1 VKLEN
6 LSQQIKS
13 KKYLE
18 KMEVV
23 RDALWEEC
31 LSNAVTM
38 YRLSEPDDK
47 CYNLADA
54 TWKLK
59 VAYMKHQHKRDTRKI
74 VVLEK
79 KPEVV
84 NEQRTSKK
92 ICCALTMSGKP
103 CSFKAVC
110 GDYCKKHN
118 VKHSQLG
125 TKGDVSQIKII

>member
-1 VKLEN
+1 
-6 LSQQIKS
+6 
-13 KKYLE
+13 
-18 KMEVV
+18 MEVV
-23 RDALWEEC
+23 RDTLWEEC

-79 KPEVV
+79 KPEIV

-92 ICCALTMSGKP
+92 ICCALTMSGSHVLLEQ
-103 CSFKAVC
+103 CVEIT
-110 GDYCKKHN
+110 
-118 VKHSQLG
+118 VKNTMSNIHS
-125 TKGDVSQIKII
+125 